1 MPPPDP
7 LSSPP
12 SLAAP
17 LAAPRASDA
26 EWLDPRFQ
34 KLLGVMMAF
43 GYAFSSL
50 LVVPKYLVTAL
61 HASPREIGELAAI
74 PALSGIAVAPLCGR
88 WLDRGGARATVLFG
102 AALLALSVVPF
113 GFFDAVEPGVYALRA
128 LQGVGNTLIMGGTG
142 AFVTLLV
149 APKNHAR
156 AFGLAGSAS
165 LAMNA
170 FASYTTERLADAYGW
185 GPAFAVAGGFAAI
198 ALVFTLSIPKV
209 EPQPHLEPAPS
220 STGSPGGAPAVTF
233 AALAAGAAFATLA
246 TFTQPFVLTQ
256 GATDVAPLFIGY
268 TATALAVRLG
278 FGTFI
283 DRWGRRRT
291 ALVSLCVYGAS
302 VLCAGIVSPPYL
314 LLLGLGF
321 GAAHGLAWPSL
332 NALAVERAGAGR
344 SGSALTRLHAT
355 FGVGAMGAV
364 WGVGWLVGEVGYPLS
379 FAASAWLVAGGALTL
394 RNRSAPRAVVS

>member
-17 LAAPRASDA
+17 LAPRASDA

-74 PALSGIAVAPLCGR
+74 PALAGIAVAPLCGR
-88 WLDRGGARATVLFG
+88 WLDRGGARSTVLFG
-102 AALLALSVVPF
+102 ATVLAASVVPF
-113 GFFDAVEPGVYALRA
+113 GFFDAVEPAVYGLRA
-128 LQGVGNTLIMGGTG
+128 IQGVGNTFIMGGTG

-149 APKNHAR
+149 VPKHHAR

-170 FASYTTERLADAYGW
+170 FASYTTERLAHAYGW
-185 GPAFAVAGGFAAI
+185 GLAFAVAGAFALI
-198 ALVFTLSIPKV
+198 ALAFTLSMPKLDP
-209 EPQPHLEPAPS
+209 EPHAEAAPS

-256 GATDVAPLFIGY
+256 GATDVAPLFVGY

-291 ALVSLCVYGAS
+291 ALVSLCIYGAS
-302 VLCAGIVSPPYL
+302 VLCAAIVTPPFL
-314 LLLGLGF
+314 FVLGLGF
-321 GAAHGLAWPSL
+321 GAAHGLVWPSL
-332 NALAVERAGAGR
+332 SALAVERALSGR
-344 SGSALTRLHAT
+344 SGSALARLHAT
-355 FGVGAMGAV
+355 FGIGAMAAV

-379 FAASAWLVAGGALTL
+379 FAAAAWLVAGGALTL
-394 RNRSAPRAVVS
+394 RNRAARTVAS